1 MSISDNLAPA
11 NVEAEQAVLGA
22 LLIDPASV
30 VRIASSLTPADF
42 SRPGHGRIYGAMLDL
57 YARREAI
64 DFVTVVAEL
73 ERQGAV
79 EEIGGEAYLTA
90 LIERTPIATHV
101 EHYAGLVERAA
112 MRRRLV
118 DAASRIARIAYDDA
132 SDTIEETIDQA
143 ESVLFQVAGDRRRRD
158 LVPLNALLDTYFERI
173 EDIQA
178 HRESMLGVRT
188 GFTDL
193 DRMLGGLQPSD
204 LCVVAGRPGMGKT
217 SWLLSVAGNVAQKG
231 GTVALFSL
239 EMSAEQIV
247 QRLIASETGIST
259 HKLRVGDI
267 SFDETELVMRAIGR
281 LAPLSLYIDDTPG
294 LTPFELR
301 NKVRRL
307 HAERGVHLVIVDY
320 LQLMHGGRQSENRV
334 QEISLISRHLKG
346 LARELRVPV
355 IAASQLS
362 RAVESRADRR
372 PQLSDLRES
381 GSIEQD
387 SDMVVFLYRDAVY
400 NENTEKKNI
409 AEVHVAKHR
418 HGPTGTVEL
427 VFVPHETRFR
437 DLATAGVAEADP
449 EPMW

>member
-1 MSISDNLAPA
+1 MAVPDTLAPA
-11 NVEAEQAVLGA
+11 NVDAEQAVLGSI
-22 LLIDPASV
+22 LIEPTAI
-30 VRIASSLTPADF
+30 VRVASSLRADDFFRPA
-42 SRPGHGRIYGAMLDL
+42 HARIYAAMLDL
-57 YARREAI
+57 YARREII
-64 DFVTVVAEL
+64 DTLTLRSEL
-73 ERQGAV
+73 ERAGAL
-79 EEIGGEAYLTA
+79 EEVGGSAYLTA
-90 LIERTPIATHV
+90 VLERTPVATHV

-112 MRRRLV
+112 LRRRLI
-118 DAASRIARIAYDDA
+118 DAAGQIARIAYDDA

-143 ESVLFQVAGDRRRRD
+143 ESAMFHVVGDRRRRD
-158 LVPLNALLDTYFERI
+158 LQPLNDLLDVYFERI
-173 EDIQA
+173 EEIQA
-178 HRESMLGVRT
+178 NRETMLGVRS
-188 GFTDL
+188 GFADL

-217 SWLLSVAGNVAQKG
+217 SWLLSVAMNVAHTG
-231 GTVALFSL
+231 RTVALFSL

-247 QRLIASETGIST
+247 QRLISSETGISS
-259 HKLRVGDI
+259 HKLRMGDI
-267 SFDETELVMRAIGR
+267 SYDETELVMRAIGR
-281 LAPLSLYIDDTPG
+281 LAPLPLYIDDTPG
-294 LTPFELR
+294 ITPFELR

-307 HAERGVHLVIVDY
+307 HSERGVDLVIVDY

-346 LARELRVPV
+346 LAREVRVAV

-400 NENTEKKNI
+400 NEDTEKKNI
-409 AEVHVAKHR
+409 AEVIVAKHR

-437 DLATAGVAEADP
+437 DLAPPDRQAER
-449 EPMW
+449 EPAW